1 MILRSRTLG
10 EFEVQEDSILYFPDG
25 LLGFEELKRY
35 ILVEV
40 EEFRPF
46 FWLLAVEE
54 PEIGFAISDP
64 QLFHRTHYEVPLSEA
79 DRDVLDLQGGDTI
92 SVFVIVSIQEGGRR
106 ISANLKGPVVL
117 NTRNRLGK
125 QVVIYS
131 PSYSVRQGILAVEE
145 PLEVVTATAQRGRAV
160 AQG

>member
-1 MILRSRTLG
+1 MILQSRSLG
-10 EFEVQEDSILYFPDG
+10 EIEVKDDAVLYFPDG
-25 LLGFEELKRY
+25 LLGFEDLKRY

-46 FWLLAVEE
+46 YWLVSVEE

-64 QLFHRTHYEVPLSEA
+64 QFFHHTPYEVTLSEA
-79 DRDVLDLQGGDTI
+79 DRDVLDLQAGDRI
-92 SVFVIVSIQEGGRR
+92 SVLVIVSIAEGGRR

-125 QVVIYS
+125 QVVVYS
-131 PSYSVRQGILAVEE
+131 PSYSVRQGILAMEE
-145 PLEVVTATAQRGRAV
+145 PAVVATAAAVRGRA
-160 AQG
+160 AARG

>member
-1 MILRSRTLG
+1 MILRSRSLG

-46 FWLLAVEE
+46 FWLLSVEE

-64 QLFHRTHYEVPLSEA
+64 QLFHRIHYEVPLSEA

-92 SVFVIVSIQEGGRR
+92 SVFVIVSILEGGRR
-106 ISANLKGPVVL
+106 ICANLKGPVVL

-145 PLEVVTATAQRGRAV
+145 PLEVVTAIAQRGRAA